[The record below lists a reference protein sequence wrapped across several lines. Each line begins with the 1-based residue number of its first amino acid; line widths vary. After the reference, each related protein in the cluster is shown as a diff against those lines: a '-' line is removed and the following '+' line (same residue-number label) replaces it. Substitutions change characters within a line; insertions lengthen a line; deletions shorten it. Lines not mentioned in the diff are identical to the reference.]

1 MVAFVL
7 LVLVLP
13 PQVVCKLP
21 VARCSIVDPLPILHQ
36 YYWSGDLI
44 IAGIM
49 SQIYMTSSVLTFREP
64 PSPELFDDF
73 LHFSPS
79 WTYLAS
85 MELFS
90 RQGRFIPNYKC
101 DTENIPR
108 AVIEGPN
115 SDLGLHMAT
124 ILYMYKLPQVI
135 YGSHPVT
142 DTDFHAAFFCYM
154 FPNGAHQ
161 YVGILQL
168 LLHFTWTW
176 IGVLSLSDDNGE
188 RFVQNVLPMFA
199 ERGICFDFIER
210 FPRLTFSGEFI
221 ETVEESSELCHI
233 IMGSTASVVI
243 VNGEI
248 HSIMALRVLPN
259 IAEIEGVPVQAR
271 AKVWI
276 MTAQMDFTSFPF
288 QQSWDVS
295 FLHGALSFA
304 VHSRDIPGFQ
314 KFIQMR
320 NPLSEKED
328 GFIKDFWEVAFNCYL
343 PHPSSSDKK
352 DREFC
357 TGQEKLESLP
367 DTVFEMSMTS
377 HSYSI
382 YNAIYILAHALHTMH
397 STKLKSRAR
406 TGGIRWELI
415 DQQPWQLHHFLRS
428 VSFNNSV
435 KEEVSFDQNGELVSG
450 FDIINWVIF
459 PNDSFLRV
467 KVGKIDPQASPD
479 KRFNIHGNAVVWPNR
494 FNQALPLSVCN
505 DHCYL
510 GYRKAKKEGE
520 EFCCYD
526 CLPCPEGKITNQKDM
541 DDCFECRGD
550 QYPNH
555 DQDGCIPKEL
565 TFLSYGE
572 TLGICLATF
581 SLSFAAITAL
591 VLGIFMKHKETPI
604 VKANNRNLTY
614 ALLLSLILSFL
625 CALLFIGQPEKV
637 TCLLRQTAFGMAFSV
652 AVSSILAKTTIVVL
666 AFMATKPGSRM
677 RKWVGKQLASSIVLS
692 CSLIQATICTVW
704 LANSPPFPDLDTHS
718 MPEKIVLECNEGS
731 AFMFYCVLGFMGLL
745 AIVSFTVAFL
755 ARKLPDSFNE
765 AKFIT
770 FSMLVFC
777 SVWLSF
783 VPTYLS
789 TKGKYMVA
797 VEIFSILASGAG
809 LLGCIFSPKVYVILL
824 RPELNSRR
832 QLIRMNN

>member
-1 MVAFVL
+1 MVAFVF
-7 LVLVLP
+7 LVLVLL

-21 VARCSIVDPLPILHQ
+21 VAQCSIEEPLPILHQ
-36 YYWSGDLI
+36 YYRSGGLL

-49 SQIYMTSSVLTFREP
+49 SQIYVTSSVMTFREP

-73 LHFSPS
+73 LVMTQLYQHVVALAFAIKGINENPEILPNVTLGFHIYNSHFSPS

-135 YGSHPVT
+135 YGSHPLT
-142 DTDFHAAFFCYM
+142 DTDFHAAFLCYM

-161 YVGILQL
+161 YVGILRL

-176 IGVLSLSDDNGE
+176 TGVLSLSDDNGE
-188 RFVQNVLPMFA
+188 RFVQNVLPVFA

-210 FPRLTFSGEFI
+210 FPKVTFSGEFI

-233 IMGSTASVVI
+233 IVGSTANVVI

-276 MTAQMDFTSFPF
+276 MTAQMDFISFPF

-295 FLHGALSFA
+295 FLHDALSFA

-320 NPLSEKED
+320 NPISEKED

-343 PHPSSSDKK
+343 PHPSSDKK
-352 DREFC
+352 DGEFC
-357 TGQEKLESLP
+357 TGPEQLESLP

-382 YNAIYILAHALHTMH
+382 FNAIYILAHALHAMH
-397 STKLKSRAR
+397 STKLKFRAI

-479 KRFNIHGNAVVWPNR
+479 KRFNIHDNTVVWPRR
-494 FNQALPLSVCN
+494 FNQVRSTA
-505 DHCYL
+505 
-510 GYRKAKKEGE
+510 G
-520 EFCCYD
+520 
-526 CLPCPEGKITNQKDM
+526 CLQ
-541 DDCFECRGD
+541 
-550 QYPNH
+550 
-555 DQDGCIPKEL
+555 
-565 TFLSYGE
+565 
-572 TLGICLATF
+572 
-581 SLSFAAITAL
+581 
-591 VLGIFMKHKETPI
+591 
-604 VKANNRNLTY
+604 
-614 ALLLSLILSFL
+614 
-625 CALLFIGQPEKV
+625 LFIQ
-637 TCLLRQTAFGMAFSV
+637 C
-652 AVSSILAKTTIVVL
+652 
-666 AFMATKPGSRM
+666 
-677 RKWVGKQLASSIVLS
+677 
-692 CSLIQATICTVW
+692 
-704 LANSPPFPDLDTHS
+704 
-718 MPEKIVLECNEGS
+718 
-731 AFMFYCVLGFMGLL
+731 
-745 AIVSFTVAFL
+745 
-755 ARKLPDSFNE
+755 
-765 AKFIT
+765 
-770 FSMLVFC
+770 
-777 SVWLSF
+777 
-783 VPTYLS
+783 
-789 TKGKYMVA
+789 
-797 VEIFSILASGAG
+797 
-809 LLGCIFSPKVYVILL
+809 
-824 RPELNSRR
+824 
-832 QLIRMNN
+832 